1 MEIHKYWYK
10 LHIMTRSML
19 TARERE
25 IVNLG
30 ASIAAGCQPCTKYHV
45 KKCREAG
52 ISDALIL
59 EVTKNTKQ
67 ICIQAIEI
75 MTDKVFKTIN
85 TGINK
90 EMLTNLGMDG
100 KTEILIGLAASYSM
114 NNTSLFEIYLNH
126 ATTHGVNGQQIS
138 ELIEVT
144 RFIHDKA
151 KAHLDMLCDKKSFAS
166 ISNENKDCDAGCM
179 C

>member
-1 MEIHKYWYK
+1 
-10 LHIMTRSML
+10 MTRSML
-19 TARERE
+19 TTRERE

-52 ISDALIL
+52 ISDALII
-59 EVTKNTKQ
+59 EVTKKTKQ
-67 ICIQAIEI
+67 ICIQALEI
-75 MTDKVFKTIN
+75 MTDKVFKTLN

-90 EMLTNLGMDG
+90 EMLTSIGRDG

-114 NNTSLFEIYLNH
+114 NSTILFKIYLNH
-126 ATTHGVNGQQIS
+126 AITHEVNGQQIS
-138 ELIEVT
+138 ELVEIT

-151 KAHLDMLCDKKSFAS
+151 RAHLDMLCDKKGFDS
-166 ISNENKDCDAGCM
+166 ISNENKDCGTGCT